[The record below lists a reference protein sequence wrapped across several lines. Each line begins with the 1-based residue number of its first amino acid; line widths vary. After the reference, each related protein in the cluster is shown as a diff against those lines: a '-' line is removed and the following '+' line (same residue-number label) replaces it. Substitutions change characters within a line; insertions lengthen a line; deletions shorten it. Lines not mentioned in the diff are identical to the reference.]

1 MRYYQYKQMS
11 KQAFGSTLVESAT
24 SVLRGAHEITAGA
37 AAAILALAATTGVGI
52 GYTAAKLTSK
62 GKLDID
68 TAKKD
73 YENSRLNADINY
85 LRNAVNSEYDAFKRK
100 KKPQAARVIA

>member
-11 KQAFGSTLVESAT
+11 KQAWVNALIDAPAAM
-24 SVLRGAHEITAGA
+24 LRGAQELGAGA
-37 AAAILALAATTGVGI
+37 AAAILAIAATTGVGI
-52 GYTAAKLTSK
+52 GYTTAKLTSK

>member
-11 KQAFGSTLVESAT
+11 KQAWVDALVEAPMSI
-24 SVLRGAHEITAGA
+24 VRGAHELTAGA